1 MQSNQMAGF
10 FLMDFFADFTPYVLF
25 IDMVAMMV
33 GRQGHQ
39 TYLLKGTP

>member
-1 MQSNQMAGF
+1 MGF
-10 FLMDFFADFTPYVLF
+10 TSQLQISVFINDFWVITQKPAILPYVLF

-39 TYLLKGTP
+39 T